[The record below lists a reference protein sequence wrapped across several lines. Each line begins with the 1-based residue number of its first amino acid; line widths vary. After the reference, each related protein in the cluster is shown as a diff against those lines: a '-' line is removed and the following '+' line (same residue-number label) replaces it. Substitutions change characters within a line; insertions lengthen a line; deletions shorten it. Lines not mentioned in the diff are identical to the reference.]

1 MNEGILEENCLT
13 EYSAFQ
19 PCANAISEISLFLIL
34 LLEEATEDRPFIMT
48 LDFCNSR
55 RGVGLDYQWVLLST
69 LCGTYSKIDW
79 AYDEVVTGTLCS

>member
-34 LLEEATEDRPFIMT
+34 LLEEATEDRLFIMT
-48 LDFCNSR
+48 LTF
-55 RGVGLDYQWVLLST
+55 VTLEEVLDWIISESSFPLSA
-69 LCGTYSKIDW
+69 GHIPR
-79 AYDEVVTGTLCS
+79 